1 MHHPL
6 LILHS
11 HMRSASRAFL
21 CRFLPLDCDL
31 AARRAR
37 DNGALVLGVSNTG
50 AVTASHEVVES
61 EI

>member
-1 MHHPL
+1 MQVSP
-6 LILHS
+6 
-11 HMRSASRAFL
+11 
-21 CRFLPLDCDL
+21 
-31 AARRAR
+31 ARLRPGGQTRAR